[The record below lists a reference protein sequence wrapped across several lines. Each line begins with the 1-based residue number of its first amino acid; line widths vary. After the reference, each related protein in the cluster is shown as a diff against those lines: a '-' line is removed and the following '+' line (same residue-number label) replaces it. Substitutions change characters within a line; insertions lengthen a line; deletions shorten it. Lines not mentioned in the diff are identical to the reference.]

1 VGRDIHSKSPFENP
15 QACVLSFRP
24 MKLYKTKPHPDS
36 LQRFLFEQSHV
47 RGELV
52 HLDDAW
58 RAVLA
63 RHDYP
68 PSLRAVMGELM
79 AAAVLL
85 AATLKLK
92 GSLILQIQGK
102 GPVTLLVVECDGEL
116 NVRATAKWQGEL
128 DGTGFAQ
135 MVGDGRFVITLDP
148 RDGGQSYQGIV
159 ALDGDSVAEVLQNYM
174 LRSDQLETRLWLAA
188 DEQGAAGLFLQKM
201 PGEGGNAIA
210 EDEDGQHDDMWQ
222 RVTMLTDTLRRE
234 ELLGLPAVELIR
246 RLYSEEDVRL
256 FDAQQVAFRCSCSR
270 DRVARMLKMLGRD
283 EVQSVLDEQGVAEVN
298 CEFCNHKYLFDKVDA
313 EQVFASEVALEGSAA
328 VH

>member
-1 VGRDIHSKSPFENP
+1 
-15 QACVLSFRP
+15 
-24 MKLYKTKPHPDS
+24 MKPHPDS
-36 LQRFLFEQSHV
+36 LQRFLFEQSNV

-58 RAVLA
+58 RAVLE

-92 GSLILQIQGK
+92 GSLILQIQGR

-148 RDGGQSYQGIV
+148 RDGGQTYQGIV

-188 DEQGAAGLFLQKM
+188 DAQGAAGLLLQKM
-201 PGEGGNAIA
+201 PGEGGYAAA
-210 EDEDGQHDDMWQ
+210 EQDDGQEDNRHDDMWQ
-222 RVTMLTDTLRRE
+222 RVTMLSDTLQRE
-234 ELLGLPAVELIR
+234 ELLGLPAVKLIR
-246 RLYSEEDVRL
+246 RLYGEEDVRL
-256 FDAQQVAFRCSCSR
+256 FDTQHVAFRCSCSR

-283 EVQSVLDEQGVAEVN
+283 EVQSVLAEQGVAEVT
-298 CEFCNHKYLFDKVDA
+298 CEFCNHQYRFDKVDA
-313 EQVFASEVALEGSAA
+313 EQVFASGVALDDSAA

>member
-1 VGRDIHSKSPFENP
+1 
-15 QACVLSFRP
+15 
-24 MKLYKTKPHPDS
+24 MKPHPDS
-36 LQRFLFEQSHV
+36 LQRFLFERSPV

-58 RAVLA
+58 RAVLE

-68 PSLRAVMGELM
+68 PALRSVMGELM
-79 AAAVLL
+79 ASAVLL

-92 GSLILQIQGK
+92 GSLILQIQGQ

-128 DGTGFAQ
+128 EGIAFTQ

-148 RDGGQSYQGIV
+148 RDGGQTYQGIV
-159 ALDGDSVAEVLQNYM
+159 ELDGESVAEVLQNYM

-188 DEQGAAGLFLQKM
+188 DEQHAAGLLLQKM
-201 PGEGGNAIA
+201 PGEGGYAVSPN
-210 EDEDGQHDDMWQ
+210 EDEDDDMWS
-222 RVTMLTDTLRRE
+222 RVTMLTDTLKRE

-246 RLYSEEDVRL
+246 RLYAEEDVRL
-256 FDAQQVAFRCSCSR
+256 FATQPVAFRCSCSR

-283 EVQSVLDEQGVAEVN
+283 EVQSLLAEQGVAEVT
-298 CEFCNHKYLFDKVDA
+298 CEFCNHKYVFDKVDA
-313 EQVFASEVALEGSAA
+313 EQVFASALALDGSAA

>member
-1 VGRDIHSKSPFENP
+1 
-15 QACVLSFRP
+15 
-24 MKLYKTKPHPDS
+24 MKPHPDS
-36 LQRFLFEQSHV
+36 LQRFMFDRSNV

-58 RAVLA
+58 RAVLE

-68 PSLRAVMGELM
+68 SALREVMGELM

-92 GSLILQIQGK
+92 GALILQIQGM
-102 GPVTLLVVECDGEL
+102 GPVTLLVVECDGDL

-128 DGTGFAQ
+128 DGLDFAR
-135 MVGDGRFVITLDP
+135 MVGDGNFVITLDP
-148 RDGGQSYQGIV
+148 RDGGQTYQGIV
-159 ALDGDSVAEVLQNYM
+159 ELDGDSVAEVLQNYM

-188 DEQGAAGLFLQKM
+188 DAHGAAGLLLQKM
-201 PGEGGNAIA
+201 PGEGGHALA
-210 EDEDGQHDDMWQ
+210 EQEDDMWP
-222 RVTMLTDTLRRE
+222 RVTMLTDTLKRE

-256 FDAQQVAFRCSCSR
+256 FDAQPVAFKCSCSR
-270 DRVARMLKMLGRD
+270 AKVGRMLTMLGWD
-283 EVQSVLDEQGVAEVN
+283 EVQSVLSEQGEVEVT
-298 CEFCNHKYLFDKVDA
+298 CEFCNQQYRFDKVDV
-313 EQVFASEVALEGSAA
+313 EQVFASEVVLDGTNS

>member
-1 VGRDIHSKSPFENP
+1 
-15 QACVLSFRP
+15 
-24 MKLYKTKPHPDS
+24 MKMKPHPDS

-58 RAVLA
+58 RAVLE

-79 AAAVLL
+79 AGAVLL

-92 GSLILQIQGK
+92 GSLILQIQGR

-128 DGTGFAQ
+128 EGIGFAQ

-174 LRSDQLETRLWLAA
+174 QRSEQLATRLWLAA
-188 DEQGAAGLFLQKM
+188 DGQGAAGMLLQKM
-201 PGEGGNAIA
+201 PGDGGHAVA
-210 EDEDGQHDDMWQ
+210 EEDDGQNDDMWQ
-222 RVTMLTDTLRRE
+222 RVTMLTDTLQRE

-246 RLYSEEDVRL
+246 RLYGEEDMRL

-270 DRVARMLKMLGRD
+270 DRVARMLRMLGWD
-283 EVQSVLDEQGVAEVN
+283 EVQSVLAEQGVAEVT
-298 CEFCNHKYLFDKVDA
+298 CEFCNHQYLFDKVDA
-313 EQVFASEVALEGSAA
+313 EQVFAAEVLLDGSAS

>member
-1 VGRDIHSKSPFENP
+1 MLKS
-15 QACVLSFRP
+15 RT
-24 MKLYKTKPHPDS
+24 MKMKPHPDS
-36 LQRFLFEQSHV
+36 LQRFLFERSHV

-58 RAVLA
+58 REVLK

-68 PSLRAVMGELM
+68 PALRAMMGELM

-116 NVRATAKWQGEL
+116 NMRATAKWQGEL
-128 DGTGFAQ
+128 DGISFVQ

-148 RDGGQSYQGIV
+148 RDGGQTYQGIV
-159 ALDGDSVAEVLQNYM
+159 ELDGDSVAEVLQNYM

-188 DEQGAAGLFLQKM
+188 DAQGAAGLLLQKM
-201 PGEGGNAIA
+201 PGDGGHVVASM
-210 EDEDGQHDDMWQ
+210 DEDRDADMWQ
-222 RVTMLTDTLRRE
+222 RVTMLTDTLQRE
-234 ELLGLPAVELIR
+234 ELLGLPALQLIR
-246 RLYSEEDVRL
+246 RLYGEEDVRL
-256 FDAQQVAFRCSCSR
+256 FDAQHVAFRCTCSR
-270 DRVARMLKMLGRD
+270 DRVARMMKMLGWD
-283 EVQSVLDEQGVAEVN
+283 EVQSVLAEQGMVEVG
-298 CEFCNHKYLFDKVDA
+298 CEFCNHKYSFDKVDA
-313 EQVFASEVALEGSAA
+313 EQVFAAEVLLDGSTS

>member
-1 VGRDIHSKSPFENP
+1 MLKS
-15 QACVLSFRP
+15 RT
-24 MKLYKTKPHPDS
+24 MKIKPHPDS

-58 RAVLA
+58 REVLK

-68 PSLRAVMGELM
+68 PALRAVMGELM

-92 GSLILQIQGK
+92 GALILQIQGQ

-128 DGTGFAQ
+128 DGIGFAQ

-148 RDGGQSYQGIV
+148 RDGGQTYQGIV
-159 ALDGDSVAEVLQNYM
+159 ELDGASVAEVLQNYM

-188 DEQGAAGLFLQKM
+188 DAQGAAGLLLQKM
-201 PGEGGNAIA
+201 PGEGGFAI
-210 EDEDGQHDDMWQ
+210 EEQDDDMWQ
-222 RVTMLTDTLRRE
+222 RVTMLTDTLRSA

-246 RLYSEEDVRL
+246 KLYGEEDVRL
-256 FDAQQVAFRCSCSR
+256 FDTQQVAFRCSCSR
-270 DRVARMLKMLGRD
+270 DRVARMLKMLGWD
-283 EVQSVLDEQGVAEVN
+283 EVQSVLAEQGMVEVR
-298 CEFCNHKYLFDKVDA
+298 CEFCNHQYLFDKVDA
-313 EQVFASEVALEGSAA
+313 EQVFAAEVLLDASAA

>member
-1 VGRDIHSKSPFENP
+1 MKIPTSSPFEN
-15 QACVLSFRP
+15 AHAGMLKLRT
-24 MKLYKTKPHPDS
+24 MKIKPHPDS

-58 RAVLA
+58 RAVLE

-92 GSLILQIQGK
+92 GSLILQIQGR

-128 DGTGFAQ
+128 EGIGFAQ

-148 RDGGQSYQGIV
+148 RDGGQTYQGIV

-188 DEQGAAGLFLQKM
+188 DEQGAAGLLLQKM
-201 PGEGGNAIA
+201 PGEGGYAVA
-210 EDEDGQHDDMWQ
+210 EDEDGQDDDMWQ
-222 RVTMLTDTLRRE
+222 RVTMLTDTLQRE
-234 ELLGLPAVELIR
+234 ELLGLPAVGLIR
-246 RLYSEEDVRL
+246 RLYGEEDVRL
-256 FDAQQVAFRCSCSR
+256 FDTQHVAFRCSCSR

-283 EVQSVLDEQGVAEVN
+283 EVQSVLDEQGRAEVI
-298 CEFCNHKYLFDKVDA
+298 CEFCNHRYHFDKVDA
-313 EQVFASEVALEGSAA
+313 EQVFASEVALDGSAS

>member
-1 VGRDIHSKSPFENP
+1 MLKS
-15 QACVLSFRP
+15 RT
-24 MKLYKTKPHPDS
+24 MKIKPHPDS

-58 RAVLA
+58 REVLK

-68 PSLRAVMGELM
+68 PALRAVMGELM

-92 GSLILQIQGK
+92 GALILQIQGQ

-128 DGTGFAQ
+128 EGTGFAQ

-148 RDGGQSYQGIV
+148 RDGGQTYQGIV
-159 ALDGDSVAEVLQNYM
+159 ELDGDSVAGVLQNYM

-188 DEQGAAGLFLQKM
+188 DEHGAAGLLLQKM
-201 PGEGGNAIA
+201 PGEGGFAPG
-210 EDEDGQHDDMWQ
+210 EQDEDMWQ
-222 RVTMLTDTLRRE
+222 RVTLLTDTLRSE

-246 RLYSEEDVRL
+246 RLYREEDVRL
-256 FDAQQVAFRCSCSR
+256 FDTQQVAFRCSCSR
-270 DRVARMLKMLGRD
+270 DRVARMLKMLGWD
-283 EVQSVLDEQGVAEVN
+283 EVQSVLAEQGMVEVR
-298 CEFCNHKYLFDKVDA
+298 CEFCNHQYLFDKVDA
-313 EQVFASEVALEGSAA
+313 EQVFAAEVLLDASAA

>member
-1 VGRDIHSKSPFENP
+1 
-15 QACVLSFRP
+15 
-24 MKLYKTKPHPDS
+24 MKPHPDS
-36 LQRFLFEQSHV
+36 LQRFLFEQSNV

-58 RAVLA
+58 RAVLE

-92 GSLILQIQGK
+92 GSLILQIQGR

-148 RDGGQSYQGIV
+148 RDGGQTYQGIV

-188 DEQGAAGLFLQKM
+188 DAQGAAGLLLQKM
-201 PGEGGNAIA
+201 PGEGGYAVA
-210 EDEDGQHDDMWQ
+210 EQDDDDMWP
-222 RVTMLTDTLRRE
+222 RVTMLTDTLQHE

-246 RLYSEEDVRL
+246 RLYGEEDVRL
-256 FDAQQVAFRCSCSR
+256 FDTQHVAFRCSCSR

-283 EVQSVLDEQGVAEVN
+283 EVQSVLAEQGVAEVT
-298 CEFCNHKYLFDKVDA
+298 CEFCNHQYRFDKVDA
-313 EQVFASEVALEGSAA
+313 EQVFASQVLASGVALDGSAA

>member
-1 VGRDIHSKSPFENP
+1 
-15 QACVLSFRP
+15 
-24 MKLYKTKPHPDS
+24 MKPHSDS

-58 RAVLA
+58 RAVLE

-68 PSLRAVMGELM
+68 PALRAVMGELM

-92 GSLILQIQGK
+92 GSLILQIQGR

-116 NVRATAKWQGEL
+116 NVRATAKWQGKL
-128 DGTGFAQ
+128 DGIAFAQ

-159 ALDGDSVAEVLQNYM
+159 ELDGDSVAEVLQNYM

-188 DEQGAAGLFLQKM
+188 DEQGTAGLLLQKM
-201 PGEGGNAIA
+201 PGDGGHAVA
-210 EDEDGQHDDMWQ
+210 EQDDGQDDDMWR
-222 RVTMLTDTLRRE
+222 RVTTLTDTLQRE

-246 RLYSEEDVRL
+246 RVYGEEDVRL
-256 FDAQQVAFRCSCSR
+256 FDTQNVAFRCSCSR
-270 DRVARMLKMLGRD
+270 DRVAHMLKMLGRD
-283 EVQSVLDEQGVAEVN
+283 EVQSLLAEQGMAEVT
-298 CEFCNHKYLFDKVDA
+298 CEFCNQQYQFDKVDA
-313 EQVFASEVALEGSAA
+313 EQVFVSEAALVNSAA

>member
-1 VGRDIHSKSPFENP
+1 
-15 QACVLSFRP
+15 
-24 MKLYKTKPHPDS
+24 MKPHPDS
-36 LQRFLFEQSHV
+36 LRRFLFEQTHV

-58 RAVLA
+58 RKVLGH
-63 RHDYP
+63 HDYP
-68 PSLRAVMGELM
+68 PALRTVMGELM

-85 AATLKLK
+85 AAMLKLK
-92 GSLILQIQGK
+92 GSLILQIQGR

-148 RDGGQSYQGIV
+148 RDGGQTYQGIV

-188 DEQGAAGLFLQKM
+188 DELGAAGLLLQKM
-201 PGEGGNAIA
+201 PGEGGFFI
-210 EDEDGQHDDMWQ
+210 EEQDDEVWQ
-222 RVTMLTDTLRRE
+222 RVTMLSDTIKRQD
-234 ELLGLPAVELIR
+234 LLGLPAEELIR
-246 RLYSEEDVRL
+246 RLYGEEDVRL
-256 FDAQQVAFRCSCSR
+256 FDTQQVAFRCSCSR

-283 EVQSVLDEQGVAEVN
+283 EVQSVLIEQGVAEVT
-298 CEFCNHKYLFDKVDA
+298 CEFCNHQYQFDQVDA
-313 EQVFASEVALEGSAA
+313 AQVFASEVMLDGSAA
-328 VH
+328 VN

>member
-1 VGRDIHSKSPFENP
+1 
-15 QACVLSFRP
+15 
-24 MKLYKTKPHPDS
+24 MKPHPDS
-36 LQRFLFEQSHV
+36 LQRFLFKQPHV

-58 RAVLA
+58 RAVLE

-92 GSLILQIQGK
+92 GSLILQIQGR
-102 GPVTLLVVECDGEL
+102 GPVMLLVVECDGEL

-148 RDGGQSYQGIV
+148 RDGGQTYQGIV

-188 DEQGAAGLFLQKM
+188 DAQGAAGLLLQKM
-201 PGEGGNAIA
+201 PGEGGYAA
-210 EDEDGQHDDMWQ
+210 AALDEDEDDDMWP
-222 RVTMLTDTLRRE
+222 RVTMLTDTLRSE
-234 ELLGLPAVELIR
+234 ELLGLPAVALIR
-246 RLYSEEDVRL
+246 RLYREEDVRL

-283 EVQSVLDEQGVAEVN
+283 EVQSVLDEQGMAEVT
-298 CEFCNHKYLFDKVDA
+298 CEFCNHQYRFDKVDA
-313 EQVFASEVALEGSAA
+313 EQVFASGVALEGSGA

>member
-1 VGRDIHSKSPFENP
+1 
-15 QACVLSFRP
+15 
-24 MKLYKTKPHPDS
+24 MKMKPDPDS
-36 LQRFLFEQSHV
+36 LQRFLFERSHV

-58 RAVLA
+58 RAVLE

-116 NVRATAKWQGEL
+116 NVRATAKWQGAL

-148 RDGGQSYQGIV
+148 RDGGQTYQGIV

-174 LRSDQLETRLWLAA
+174 LRSDQLGTRLWLAA
-188 DEQGAAGLFLQKM
+188 DARGAAGLLLQKM
-201 PGEGGNAIA
+201 PGEGGYAA
-210 EDEDGQHDDMWQ
+210 ALQDEEHDADMWQ
-222 RVTMLTDTLRRE
+222 RVTVLTDTLRSE

-246 RLYSEEDVRL
+246 RLYAEEDVRL
-256 FDAQQVAFRCSCSR
+256 FDAQPVAFRCSCSR

-283 EVQSVLDEQGVAEVN
+283 EVQSVLAEQGEAEVT
-298 CEFCNHKYLFDKVDA
+298 CEFCNHRYLFDKVDA
-313 EQVFASEVALEGSAA
+313 EQVFAPQEFVSGVAPVGSAA